1 MRFASIPLFLES
13 SAWSNRAL
21 VSALLARQSDGMSW
35 LRVFALAGLIALA
48 GIGLGGM
55 NNVAY
60 AEGDASVQSWRVIQT
75 APRTAPAQQGQTYR
89 ARRRYDA
96 PRQRFPDEA
105 ALGLIMPEITVAVPD
120 PAEAA
125 RPKILLLGDSL
136 ADALAGGLLA
146 DVGIKAELAILPRT
160 SSASGLV
167 RDDYYDWP
175 KTLREWLAST
185 PDAAGIVIM
194 VGLNDRQA
202 IRQGETSLEPM
213 TEAWQAQYRQRI
225 DAMIG
230 LAQQAR
236 VPLVWVGL
244 PIMRSPRLSQDV
256 ASLNM
261 LIRERVTQAGETFVE
276 TFDSFADGS
285 GSFMATGPDVIG
297 DTVRLR
303 GPDGIHFTPAGQ
315 RKLAFFVEKPL
326 RLRLGDRIQ
335 AVPASIPAPGSAAA
349 QTGVPAEPS
358 VALPKPPS
366 PNTPERLLSLP
377 PPEEA
382 LPPVLRQRP
391 EIGEV
396 RPLAVQNTATTL
408 AGRQAPLIEDPVT
421 RNLFER
427 GIAPE
432 PRAGRADDYRWR

>member
-1 MRFASIPLFLES
+1 MSWP
-13 SAWSNRAL
+13 RAL
-21 VSALLARQSDGMSW
+21 
-35 LRVFALAGLIALA
+35 ALACLIALA
-48 GIGLGGM
+48 GIALGGIHD
-55 NNVAY
+55 AAH

-105 ALGLIMPEITVAVPD
+105 ALGLVMPEITVAVPD

-136 ADALAGGLLA
+136 ADALAAGLLA

-167 RDDYYDWP
+167 RDDHYDWP

-185 PDAAGIVIM
+185 PDAAGLVIL

-202 IRQGETSLEPM
+202 IRQGETSVEPM

-225 DAMIG
+225 DTMIG

-236 VPLVWVGL
+236 IPLVWVGL
-244 PIMRSPRLSQDV
+244 PIMRSQRLSQDV
-256 ASLNM
+256 ASLNA
-261 LIRERVTQAGETFVE
+261 LFRERLTQAGETYVE

-326 RLRLGDRIQ
+326 RLRLGDRMQ
-335 AVPASIPAPGSAAA
+335 AVPASIPAPAPGPIG
-349 QTGVPAEPS
+349 TPAEPPLA
-358 VALPKPPS
+358 VPKPQSPS
-366 PNTPERLLSLP
+366 TPERLLSLP

-396 RPLAVQNTATTL
+396 RPLTVQNTATTL
-408 AGRQAPLIEDPVT
+408 AGRQAPMIEDPVT

-432 PRAGRADDYRWR
+432 PRTGRADDYRWR

>member
-1 MRFASIPLFLES
+1 MA
-13 SAWSNRAL
+13 
-21 VSALLARQSDGMSW
+21 SW
-35 LRVFALAGLIALA
+35 LRTLVIAGLVALV
-48 GIGLGGM
+48 GM
-55 NNVAY
+55 ILDGSHDPAH

-136 ADALAGGLLA
+136 ADALAAGLLA
-146 DVGIKAELAILPRT
+146 DVGIKAELAIVPRT

-167 RDDYYDWP
+167 RDDHYDWP
-175 KTLREWLAST
+175 KTLREWLAAT
-185 PDAAGIVIM
+185 PDAAGLVIM

-225 DAMIG
+225 DLMIG

-236 VPLVWVGL
+236 IPLVWVGL
-244 PIMRSPRLSQDV
+244 PIMRSQRLSQDV
-256 ASLNM
+256 ASLNT

-285 GSFMATGPDVIG
+285 GNFMATGPDVIG

-335 AVPASIPAPGSAAA
+335 VVPASIPAPAPGPMG
-349 QTGVPAEPS
+349 TPAEPPL
-358 VALPKPPS
+358 ALPKPPS
-366 PNTPERLLSLP
+366 LNTPERLLSLP
-377 PPEEA
+377 PPDEA
-382 LPPVLRQRP
+382 LPPVIRQRP

-396 RPLAVQNTATTL
+396 RPLNVQNTATTL
-408 AGRQAPLIEDPVT
+408 AGRQAPMIEDPVT

-432 PRAGRADDYRWR
+432 PRTGRADDYRWR